1 MNRIVFVSENKRKIE
16 QITAILSS
24 RDDIFCGIRVSECVA
39 LDIDDL
45 NFEENSILIVRKG
58 LKEQF
63 VYFNDEV
70 AQVLRE
76 YIEIERTKYIP
87 FTEEKALF
95 LSTQKQGISVRT
107 IQQMVKKYSKE
118 IVINKSLSPHKMR
131 STYIKPAIFD
141 LLLMY

>member
-1 MNRIVFVSENKRKIE
+1 M
-16 QITAILSS
+16 
-24 RDDIFCGIRVSECVA
+24 
-39 LDIDDL
+39 